1 MSEQAAQQTGL
12 PQGIPVAAG
21 TLDGLAGMLGSG
33 VTELHHL
40 SIMSGTWG
48 IQQVFSTDKD
58 PTGELFQ
65 SLAPLG
71 SDRFLLVESS
81 PNSMSNFDWFLR
93 NLHVGRDRELTADD
107 YAELDRV
114 IASTTLQPEDPVA
127 FIPHVY
133 STPRHPTC
141 SGSLVGLTPDAS
153 PDRLVRAVCEGVAFE
168 HRVLIER
175 LDGVDW
181 SLAPILSGGVTKSSA
196 WPQLFADVLGVDVT
210 TPDSDELGTRGA
222 VMLAAVATGI
232 YPDLTAAAEAMAGL
246 GERWEPRDEH
256 VATLGARY
264 ESFKQQRTT
273 ALYKESEK

>member
-1 MSEQAAQQTGL
+1 MC
-12 PQGIPVAAG
+12 I
-21 TLDGLAGMLGSG
+21 
-33 VTELHHL
+33 
-40 SIMSGTWG
+40 
-48 IQQVFSTDKD
+48 
-58 PTGELFQ
+58 
-65 SLAPLG
+65 
-71 SDRFLLVESS
+71 
-81 PNSMSNFDWFLR
+81 
-93 NLHVGRDRELTADD
+93 RD
-107 YAELDRV
+107 
-114 IASTTLQPEDPVA
+114 
-127 FIPHVY
+127 
-133 STPRHPTC
+133 
-141 SGSLVGLTPDAS
+141 
-153 PDRLVRAVCEGVAFE
+153 RAVCEGVAFE